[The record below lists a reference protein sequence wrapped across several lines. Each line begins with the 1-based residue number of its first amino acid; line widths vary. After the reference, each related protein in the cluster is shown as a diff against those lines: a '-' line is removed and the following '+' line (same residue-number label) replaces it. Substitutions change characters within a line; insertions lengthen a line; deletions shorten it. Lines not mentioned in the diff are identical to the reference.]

1 MCDTF
6 AQNEIIMDREEI
18 LRKFEAYLENEKE
31 NYETFEDVCSAIGVS
46 KRKMNRILMDC
57 VGYDGEKLVKCYKLN
72 VPIRLL

>member
-1 MCDTF
+1 MRKK
-6 AQNEIIMDREEI
+6 EIKIMDREKI
-18 LRKFEAYLENEKE
+18 LIKFEAYLENEH
-31 NYETFEDVCSAIGVS
+31 YETFDDVCSAIGVS

>member
-1 MCDTF
+1 
-6 AQNEIIMDREEI
+6 MDREEI